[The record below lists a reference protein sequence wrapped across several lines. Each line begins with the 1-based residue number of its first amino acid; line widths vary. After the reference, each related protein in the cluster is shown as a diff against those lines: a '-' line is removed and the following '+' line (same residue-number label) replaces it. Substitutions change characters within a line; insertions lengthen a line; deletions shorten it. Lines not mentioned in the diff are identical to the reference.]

1 MVQLLSRS
9 QEASTRWVVA
19 DIVSN
24 VTTTNVSCRAMD
36 GRMLMKGPV
45 LSLILLMILGIDAHW
60 LAGSA
65 LTSLPS
71 ECPTLNVE
79 APKDVDKSELI
90 FKAIVSGPKLTN
102 GSLKYKWS
110 VDGGEMKDGQG
121 TASVTI
127 INFNLRK

>member
-1 MVQLLSRS
+1 
-9 QEASTRWVVA
+9 
-19 DIVSN
+19 
-24 VTTTNVSCRAMD
+24 
-36 GRMLMKGPV
+36 MLMKGPV
-45 LSLILLMILGIDAHW
+45 LGLILLVILGSDAHW
-60 LAGSA
+60 LAGTA
-65 LTSLPS
+65 LTGLLS

-127 INFNLRK
+127 INFNLRKKSVTVVVEVEGLPARCASRASCTISV